1 MLWLLG
7 AACCFVHLKVHC
19 PVDKCPIWAL
29 VLNSQSQRTDE
40 LSTIERGSSCMKGPS
55 FCDWNCLSPS
65 ILLSWPNIW
74 QTQSLQRQV
83 LLVCDNMQRQVLL
96 VCDNMQRQVLLVCDY
111 LWQYPSGGLPKHH
124 WPWTCVEKQPF
135 GLIDVPSESVA
146 MEKGNVCNFF
156 SPAALKDGDRQR
168 CIISGRTWHHYS
180 CRDMCALRRL
190 NCAHCA
196 NFEHVSPGYQ
206 KLCAPVHIP
215 RGCAQYIV
223 QVYITWTLRSICRWS
238 WLNMY
243 LLIAIWCCY

>member
-1 MLWLLG
+1 MGGQYGTLMFFWKSVTYWPTLSKFRGGPVKKNTLYHQKLLQW
-7 AACCFVHLKVHC
+7 K
-19 PVDKCPIWAL
+19 
-29 VLNSQSQRTDE
+29 
-40 LSTIERGSSCMKGPS
+40 
-55 FCDWNCLSPS
+55 
-65 ILLSWPNIW
+65 
-74 QTQSLQRQV
+74 
-83 LLVCDNMQRQVLL
+83 
-96 VCDNMQRQVLLVCDY
+96 
-111 LWQYPSGGLPKHH
+111 
-124 WPWTCVEKQPF
+124 
-135 GLIDVPSESVA
+135 
-146 MEKGNVCNFF
+146 KGNVCKFF

-238 WLNMY
+238 WLNIY
-243 LLIAIWCCY
+243 LLMAIWCCY